1 MQFVYDPKL
10 VEYIEKTG
18 KKSIVVEMVSIDN
31 SDFEI
36 TELHTHFIDA
46 RMRKKFI
53 DQRYRVIETDHGE
66 VLLPRFPLEIND
78 VVTLRL
84 KRFLF
89 IKTLVADGIKV

>member
-10 VEYIEKTG
+10 VEYMEKTG

-36 TELHTHFIDA
+36 TELHTHFVDA
-46 RMRKKFI
+46 RMRQKFI
-53 DQRYRVIETDHGE
+53 EQRYRSVETEHGE
-66 VLLPRFPLEIND
+66 VLLPHFPLEFSD
-78 VVTLRL
+78 TVTLRL

-89 IKTLVADGIKV
+89 IKTIAVDGIKV